1 MFHPNLSLMFV
12 IDTRKIVEV
21 FCFVDD
27 FCKEVQAY
35 YATHPLPVGLEPRHS
50 AGRKA
55 ALSESEV
62 LTILVLYHLSGF
74 KCFEYFYERLL
85 LQDLKSYF
93 PKAVSYTQFLSLSQQ
108 ACFHILLLAQYRC
121 CFSALTAHYYIDSKK
136 LPVCDN
142 RRIHQHRVFEDLAQ
156 RGKASTGWF
165 YGFKL
170 HLLTNQ
176 YGQLLRFLITPANVA
191 DNNKQVL
198 GYLLAD
204 LQGKCYGDKGYL
216 SSMLEELLERGLHLV
231 TKLRK
236 NMKNMLLTMQDK
248 LGLIKRGKIEAVN
261 DILMSVCDIDHTR
274 HRNPINAIVQILS
287 GLAAYT
293 FLDPQTSKFKPA
305 RILA

>member
-1 MFHPNLSLMFV
+1 MFV
-12 IDTRKIVEV
+12 IATRKIVEV

-27 FCKEVQAY
+27 FGKEGQAY

-93 PKAVSYTQFLSLSQQ
+93 PQAVSYTQFLYLSQQ
-108 ACFHILLLAQYRC
+108 ACLHMLLLAQYRC
-121 CFSALTAHYYIDSKK
+121 SFSARTKPYYIDSKK

-142 RRIHQHRVFEDLAQ
+142 RRIPQHRVFANIARQ
-156 RGKASTGWF
+156 GKSSTGWF

-170 HLLTNQ
+170 HLVTKQ
-176 YGQLLRFLITPANVA
+176 YAQLIRFLITPANVA

-216 SSMLEELLERGLHLV
+216 SSMLEELLEKGLHLV

-236 NMKNMLLTMQDK
+236 NMLLTFQDK
-248 LGLIKRGKIEAVN
+248 LGLLKRGKIEAVN
-261 DILMSVCDIDHTR
+261 DVLMSVCDIDHTR
-274 HRNPINAIVQILS
+274 HRNPINAFVQVLS
-287 GLAAYT
+287 GLVAYC
-293 FLDPQTSKFKPA
+293 FLEPQNTKFKPD
-305 RILA
+305 RLFS